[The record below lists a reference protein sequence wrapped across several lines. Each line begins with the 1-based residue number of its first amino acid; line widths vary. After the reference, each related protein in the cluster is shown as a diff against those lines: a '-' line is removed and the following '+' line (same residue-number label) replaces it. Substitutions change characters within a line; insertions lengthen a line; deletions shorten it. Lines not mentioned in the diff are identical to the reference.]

1 MEKLGRFFIVGYNKL
16 TQFFD
21 VAVLHNNEIKKV
33 GAFSKGLSKEE
44 HAVLLQVILNN
55 SLTETTTFVNVK
67 PGICVE
73 LSYTSLENGHLKSPF
88 FMNFLFDIE
97 WTSCTLEKLT
107 DSTPLIKNIK
117 ISHPDKPLFKD
128 KTITKKDYLNYLQ
141 DVSPYMLPFLKERL
155 LTVIRYPHG
164 TYGDSFYQKNCPE
177 YAPEFIDTKMH
188 EGINYIVCNN
198 IETLYWLGNQLA
210 FEFHIPFQTIH
221 SNGPSE
227 IVLDLDPPSRDHFH
241 LAIKAAK
248 ILKEVF
254 EGLKLITFIKTS
266 GNKGLQIYIPLPENQ
281 FSYDQTR
288 QFTEFIADYLVTKE
302 PTYFTTERLKKNRHN
317 KLYVDYLQ
325 HAKGKTIVAPYSV
338 RGNDGAFTATPLY
351 WDELADNLSI
361 EAFPLDKTIQRLKEK
376 GCPFQTYFE
385 AKEKQKFEPVLH
397 FLKQF
402 N

>member
-1 MEKLGRFFIVGYNKL
+1 M
-16 TQFFD
+16 
-21 VAVLHNNEIKKV
+21 
-33 GAFSKGLSKEE
+33 
-44 HAVLLQVILNN
+44 
-55 SLTETTTFVNVK
+55 
-67 PGICVE
+67 
-73 LSYTSLENGHLKSPF
+73 
-88 FMNFLFDIE
+88 
-97 WTSCTLEKLT
+97 
-107 DSTPLIKNIK
+107 
-117 ISHPDKPLFKD
+117 
-128 KTITKKDYLNYLQ
+128 
-141 DVSPYMLPFLKERL
+141 
-155 LTVIRYPHG
+155 
-164 TYGDSFYQKNCPE
+164 
-177 YAPEFIDTKMH
+177 
-188 EGINYIVCNN
+188 
-198 IETLYWLGNQLA
+198 
-210 FEFHIPFQTIH
+210 
-221 SNGPSE
+221 
-227 IVLDLDPPSRDHFH
+227 DLDPPSRDHFH